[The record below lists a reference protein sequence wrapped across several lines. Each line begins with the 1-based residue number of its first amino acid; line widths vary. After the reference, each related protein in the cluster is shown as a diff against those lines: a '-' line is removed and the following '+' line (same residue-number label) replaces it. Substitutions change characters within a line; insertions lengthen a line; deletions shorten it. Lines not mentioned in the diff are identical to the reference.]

1 MFSGP
6 PTQSEVV
13 QQYQREVNQTLQS
26 GIPGTGSIPAQNILI
41 EGPKAIPKYQ

>member
-13 QQYQREVNQTLQS
+13 QQYQREVN
-26 GIPGTGSIPAQNILI
+26 
-41 EGPKAIPKYQ
+41 

>member
-13 QQYQREVNQTLQS
+13 QKYQREINQTLS
-26 GIPGTGSIPAQNILI
+26 PLTGTGN
-41 EGPKAIPKYQ
+41 